1 MIRVLHR
8 LTPSIVKT
16 AGEGLH
22 SDGGN
27 LCLQCTVGSDGG
39 IRRSW
44 IFRYAKGGKEH
55 QMGLGPVHTIS
66 LADARQEATELRKA
80 LYRGQ
85 DPLAQRNAARASAAL
100 ETAKAVTF
108 DKCCDAY
115 VKAHSAGWRSAKHAA
130 QWTSTLKTYAD
141 PVFGKIAV
149 QAVDVA
155 LLMKALEPIWTT
167 NPVTASRL
175 RGRIEAVLD
184 WAKVRGFRSGQNPA
198 RWKGHLDHLLPA
210 KGKVAKVVHHAA
222 LPYAEV
228 PKFMKDLK
236 ARESFAALALEF
248 TILTAARSGET
259 IGAPWSEIDLA
270 AKLWT
275 IPAERM
281 KGGREHRVP
290 LSDPVLAI
298 LAKME
303 TFRLNEYVFPGEHRA
318 TMSGLVM
325 AKALSRLNPSVV
337 VHGFR
342 ASFKTWA
349 EETTNYP
356 NAVIEM
362 ALSHKVGNAVEA
374 AYMRGDLFN
383 KRRALMADWA
393 GFCG

>member
-1 MIRVLHR
+1 
-8 LTPSIVKT
+8 
-16 AGEGLH
+16 
-22 SDGGN
+22 
-27 LCLQCTVGSDGG
+27 
-39 IRRSW
+39 
-44 IFRYAKGGKEH
+44 
-55 QMGLGPVHTIS
+55 MGLGPVHTIS
-66 LADARQEATELRKA
+66 LADARQEATELRKV

-184 WAKVRGFRSGQNPA
+184 WAKVRGFRSGENPA